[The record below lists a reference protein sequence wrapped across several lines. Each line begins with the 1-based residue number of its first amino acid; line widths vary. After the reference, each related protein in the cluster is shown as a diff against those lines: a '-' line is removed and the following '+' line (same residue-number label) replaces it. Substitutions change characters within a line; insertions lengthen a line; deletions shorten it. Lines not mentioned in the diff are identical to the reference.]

1 MYKAHKWKKGELIT
15 AEKLNNMEEGAVEA
29 VAALENA
36 RSEIEQATAD
46 ILETIPDD
54 YAQLDASV
62 STLQAANVRY
72 SSRFSNALIG
82 HVTGTGSVSVDDSAE
97 ATIPALEVAGNS
109 AQVVTTGAQ
118 LFDANIFDSIQ
129 KNGIS
134 VINNGDG
141 SFAVRGTA
149 TTYAGCSGKI
159 SLLPGTYTVSGRV
172 GSARFFVRTFKNA
185 TDFIDYDNKTFQIV
199 GDEFKIYVG
208 IQVDIG
214 QTADAVIWPMLNEG
228 DTAIPWEPYTGGKPA
243 PSPDYPQAISGTCLL
258 YTSAY
263 DQLRYLK
270 NKDTY
275 VYENKTA
282 TEVVQMIA
290 ADFNLSV
297 GAMDD
302 TGFKIESR
310 SEPDKTLFDIILTAL
325 GLTTISTGQM
335 YTLYDDY
342 GKLTLKNMANM
353 KLDILIDD
361 TTGQDYSYTSS
372 IDGET
377 YNQVKVSID
386 NEETG
391 KRDTYIAK
399 HTENI
404 NSWGVLQH
412 YYKADSKETNGQ
424 AVADQLLAKYNR
436 KTKKLSIKGAFG
448 DIRVRAG
455 CLIPIML
462 DLGDAKLNNYMLV
475 EKVDHTFEGKLHT
488 MDLVLRGGEFSA

>member
-1 MYKAHKWKKGELIT
+1 M
-15 AEKLNNMEEGAVEA
+15 
-29 VAALENA
+29 
-36 RSEIEQATAD
+36 
-46 ILETIPDD
+46 
-54 YAQLDASV
+54 
-62 STLQAANVRY
+62 
-72 SSRFSNALIG
+72 
-82 HVTGTGSVSVDDSAE
+82 
-97 ATIPALEVAGNS
+97 
-109 AQVVTTGAQ
+109 
-118 LFDANIFDSIQ
+118 
-129 KNGIS
+129 
-134 VINNGDG
+134 
-141 SFAVRGTA
+141 
-149 TTYAGCSGKI
+149 
-159 SLLPGTYTVSGRV
+159 
-172 GSARFFVRTFKNA
+172 RTFKNA

-335 YTLYDDY
+335 YTPV
-342 GKLTLKNMANM
+342 
-353 KLDILIDD
+353 
-361 TTGQDYSYTSS
+361 SYTHL
-372 IDGET
+372 DV
-377 YNQVKVSID
+377 Y
-386 NEETG
+386 
-391 KRDTYIAK
+391 KRQI
-399 HTENI
+399 
-404 NSWGVLQH
+404 
-412 YYKADSKETNGQ
+412 
-424 AVADQLLAKYNR
+424 
-436 KTKKLSIKGAFG
+436 
-448 DIRVRAG
+448 
-455 CLIPIML
+455 
-462 DLGDAKLNNYMLV
+462 
-475 EKVDHTFEGKLHT
+475 
-488 MDLVLRGGEFSA
+488 